1 MKVEFADSFFESLKA
16 LNRRNIWYNRLWR
29 TIRYNI
35 PNFLK
40 NVWYF
45 RAELYD
51 FESWDYRFNL
61 NLFQKSLEST
71 ADYLENYGVEEDVSR
86 MKKVAKIRRVIE
98 LLKRDKEANWI
109 EQAEAELGEMKNT
122 DDWFSENPREDTPE
136 ELAHNRKVIKRSQEL
151 QEKEWKELWRIIKG
165 TRYKSYED
173 WDGSDIRGWWD

>member
-1 MKVEFADSFFESLKA
+1 MKVEFADSFWESLEK
-16 LNRRNIWYNRLWR
+16 LNRRDRWYNVAWR

-71 ADYLENYGVEEDVSR
+71 ADYLENYGIEEDASR
-86 MKKVAKIRRVIE
+86 KKKVAKIRE
-98 LLKRDKEANWI
+98 LFNYLK
-109 EQAEAELGEMKNT
+109 T
-122 DDWFSENPREDTPE
+122 
-136 ELAHNRKVIKRSQEL
+136 IKKQ
-151 QEKEWKELWRIIKG
+151 IG
-165 TRYKSYED
+165 
-173 WDGSDIRGWWD
+173 

>member
-1 MKVEFADSFFESLKA
+1 MKVEFADSFWESLEK
-16 LNRRNIWYNRLWR
+16 LNRRDRWYNRLWR
-29 TIRYNI
+29 TVRYNV

-71 ADYLENYGVEEDVSR
+71 ADYLEHKGIEESDSR
-86 MKKVAKIRRVIE
+86 MKKVAKIRRAIE
-98 LLKRDKEANWI
+98 LLKHDKEANWI
-109 EQAEAELGEMKNT
+109 EQAEAELGEMKNNG
-122 DDWFSENPREDTPE
+122 DPREDTPE
-136 ELAHNRKVIKRSQEL
+136 EFAHNRKIIKRSQEL
-151 QEKEWKELWRIIKG
+151 QQKEWKELWRIIKG
-165 TRYKSYED
+165 TRYKTYED

>member
-1 MKVEFADSFFESLKA
+1 MKVEFADSFWESLKT
-16 LNRRNIWYNRLWR
+16 LERRDRWYNVAWR

-51 FESWDYRFNL
+51 FEPWDYRFNL

-71 ADYLENYGVEEDVSR
+71 ADYLENYGIEEDESR
-86 MKKVAKIRRVIE
+86 MKKVAKIRRAIE
-98 LLKRDKEANWI
+98 LLKRDKEANWM
-109 EQAEAELGEMKNT
+109 EQAEAELGEMKNSA
-122 DDWFSENPREDTPE
+122 DPREDTPE
-136 ELAHNRKVIKRSQEL
+136 EFAHNRKVLKRYQEI
-151 QEKEWKELWRIIKG
+151 QQKEWNELWRIIKG
-165 TRYKSYED
+165 TKYKTYED

>member
-1 MKVEFADSFFESLKA
+1 MKVEFTDSFFESLKT
-16 LNRRNIWYNRLWR
+16 LNIRNRWYNRAWR
-29 TIRYNI
+29 TVRHNI

-45 RAELYD
+45 RSELYD
-51 FESWDYRFNL
+51 FEPWDYRFNL

-71 ADYLENYGVEEDVSR
+71 ADYLEHNGIEEDESR
-86 MKKVAKIRRVIE
+86 MKKVAKIRRAIE
-98 LLKRDKEANWI
+98 LLKHNKQSNWI

-122 DDWFSENPREDTPE
+122 NDWYSEDAREDTPE

-151 QEKEWKELWRIIKG
+151 QQKEWKELWRIIKG
-165 TRYKSYED
+165 TRYKNYEE

>member
-1 MKVEFADSFFESLKA
+1 MKVEFTDSFFESLER
-16 LNRRNIWYNRLWR
+16 LSRRDRWYNVLWR

-51 FESWDYRFNL
+51 FEPWDYRFNL

-71 ADYLENYGVEEDVSR
+71 VDYLEKNGIEESESLN
-86 MKKVAKIRRVIE
+86 KKVSKIRRVIE
-98 LLKRDKEANWI
+98 LLENNKKGDYIDR
-109 EQAEAELGEMKNT
+109 AEKELGELHT
-122 DDWFSENPREDTPE
+122 RDWFSDGVE
-136 ELAHNRKVIKRSQEL
+136 ELTQEELDHNRKVYSRSSKIEEQ
-151 QEKEWKELWRIIKG
+151 EWKELWQIIKG
-165 TRYKSYED
+165 KKYKTYED